1 MRLFF
6 GITMLLAATGAAA
19 ADPSVPIG
27 DMPVF
32 NPSGGG
38 PKACPPI
45 SRFEAMEPV
54 GKLAPQTLEQ
64 LPAAD
69 LYKAVYRRIGGCV
82 VPMIVG
88 YGFGGRTRT
97 ER

>member
-1 MRLFF
+1 MRLFA
-6 GITMLLAATGAAA
+6 GITVLLAATGAAA
-19 ADPSVPIG
+19 ADLSVPIG

-32 NPSGGG
+32 NPSGG

-45 SRFEAMEPV
+45 SRFEAMKPV
-54 GKLAPQTLEQ
+54 GRLAPQTLDQ

-82 VPMIVG
+82 VPIITG
-88 YGFGGRTRT
+88 HGFGGRTRT